1 MARVWEQRDVSE
13 ARQQATTALMDAA
26 ERLLFEVGYAG
37 VTTRRVAE
45 AAGVKHGLVH
55 YYFGSMEE
63 LLTQTLERL
72 AERLAAPLEEHYAN
86 PDLTFPEKWRIVA
99 QNWIAQ
105 PTSPFP
111 KILLELSAMS
121 WNLPQLRQ
129 RVSDVY
135 ARFRSI
141 FERYFGEAKREYG
154 LDESQF
160 PIKVVAAAAG
170 TFQLGIIV
178 EGLSGVHEGHQ
189 ELLTWIQNWLDSLEA
204 EKAARA

>member
-1 MARVWEQRDVSE
+1 MARVWERRDVSE
-13 ARQQATTALMDAA
+13 ARQQATAALMDAA

-72 AERLAAPLEEHYAN
+72 ANRLAEPLEEHYAN

-99 QNWIAQ
+99 QNWIEQ
-105 PTSPFP
+105 PMSRFP

-121 WNLPQLRQ
+121 WNLPQLGQ
-129 RVSDVY
+129 RISAVY
-135 ARFRSI
+135 TRFRAI
-141 FERYFGEAKREYG
+141 FERYFREAMREYG

-170 TFQLGIIV
+170 TLQLGIIV

-204 EKAARA
+204 DKAARA